1 MYRLRELCRA
11 DLMTINKWRNDPEL
25 ISQLGAP
32 FRYINAEVDE
42 RWYEAYM
49 SSRSN
54 TIRCAIT
61 KDDSDDILGLV
72 SLTNIDYLNQSA
84 IFHIMVGSE
93 TSRGHGAGTYAV
105 KAMLYHAFY
114 NMNLQRV
121 ELTVLESNLRARHVY
136 EKCGFQYEGRKR
148 NAVYKNGCFV
158 DMLQY
163 SVLKSEFLET
173 MQNSDTPGR
182 SGGGIGKAY
191 IKTNCLYFVF
201 FRHTAKLSKTA

>member
-1 MYRLRELCRA
+1 MT
-11 DLMTINKWRNDPEL
+11 TINEWRNDPEL

-32 FRYINAEVDE
+32 FRYINAEVDA

-54 TIRCAIT
+54 AIRCAVT
-61 KDDSDDILGLV
+61 TDDSDDILGLV
-72 SLTNIDYLNQSA
+72 SLTDIDYLNQSA
-84 IFHIMVGSE
+84 ILHIMVGSE
-93 TSRGHGAGTYAV
+93 TSRGHGTGTYAV

-148 NAVYKNGCFV
+148 SAVYKNGCFA

-163 SVLKSEFLET
+163 SILKSEFMEAQ
-173 MQNSDTPGR
+173 QNTDALGQ
-182 SGGGIGKAY
+182 SGGGIGKTY
-191 IKTNCLYFVF
+191 TEMNCLHFVF